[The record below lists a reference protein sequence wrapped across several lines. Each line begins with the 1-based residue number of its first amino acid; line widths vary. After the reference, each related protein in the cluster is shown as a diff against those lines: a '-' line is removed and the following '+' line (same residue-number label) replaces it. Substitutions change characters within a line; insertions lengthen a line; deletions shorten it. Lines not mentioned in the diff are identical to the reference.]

1 MATVSAERLRS
12 AYSRA
17 TWPAL
22 VVGAVVGAALGL
34 LAVHNVGSAAPW
46 GVAMTFAVAG
56 AVVAAIV
63 AGLSLAL
70 LAGTNAY
77 ASPSPHARVAAATLT
92 ASVVTAMV
100 SLVLLWMMFFRGV
113 LWIAA
118 IAGAAAAIVALGLA
132 LAAERRAPK
141 LPQPARRDHI
151 PSGIALWPLGAV
163 LLTPIGGASS
173 MFLLKDQLHM
183 QCSIYFEAGV
193 PQVEA
198 NGSWLCAGGISYL
211 IPGIVLICG
220 PFVFAVIGAV
230 IAHVVVRDFLARVM
244 LALLAVASVAWVL
257 GWTWHASR
265 DYVSST
271 PPGVD
276 SLHYWYLAV
285 GPAAAVVVA
294 GMVFGLIALLV
305 HPAGTGW
312 MMGLA
317 IAAMLIASLASLGT
331 SAGTLVAA
339 GLLGTAYGRGLSREH
354 PFEPAETAAADRD
367 DVADPLT
374 SP

>member
-22 VVGAVVGAALGL
+22 IVGAVVGTALGL

-46 GVAMTFAVAG
+46 GVAITFGVAG
-56 AVVAAIV
+56 AVVAVIA

-100 SLVLLWMMFFRGV
+100 SLVLLWMMCGV

-132 LAAERRAPK
+132 LAAERRAPN

-193 PQVEA
+193 SQVEA
-198 NGSWLCAGGISYL
+198 NGSWVCAGGISYL

-230 IAHVVVRDFLARVM
+230 IAHVVVRDFLARLM
-244 LALLAVASVAWVL
+244 LAFSPWR
-257 GWTWHASR
+257 ASR
-265 DYVSST
+265 GSSD
-271 PPGVD
+271 GR
-276 SLHYWYLAV
+276 
-285 GPAAAVVVA
+285 
-294 GMVFGLIALLV
+294 
-305 HPAGTGW
+305 
-312 MMGLA
+312 
-317 IAAMLIASLASLGT
+317 
-331 SAGTLVAA
+331 GTLRASMCRQRRPES
-339 GLLGTAYGRGLSREH
+339 TRSTTCISPSGRLRRWWLRVWSSGLS
-354 PFEPAETAAADRD
+354 
-367 DVADPLT
+367 LC
-374 SP
+374 SPILRVQAG